1 MEYIFSVPV
10 FSLIDEKNRKEKK
23 EDFGGKIRTIPY
35 YFLNNEIVWGATSII
50 LSEFKSVLK
59 EIV

>member
-1 MEYIFSVPV
+1 MEYVFSVPV
-10 FSLIDEKNRKEKK
+10 FSLIDEKNRKEKRK
-23 EDFGGKIRTIPY
+23 EFEGKIRTIPY
-35 YFLNNEIVWGATSII
+35 YFLSNEIVWGATSII